1 MKVGDVFNDSV
12 RRSVVEN
19 SRATRA
25 AWTSMSKRISV
36 WSQTK
41 PMGTTR
47 NFRIVADLSSI
58 SWSSDGPIHG
68 SGVRPAL

>member
-41 PMGTTR
+41 PIGTTR
-47 NFRIVADLSSI
+47 NFRVVAD
-58 SWSSDGPIHG
+58 
-68 SGVRPAL
+68 